1 MRLGNEELSS
11 LGGDRVGVCRN
22 AEGYEGANLAV
33 PAWKRFLDIA
43 CVAIALPFLLPVM
56 VAIAALIKCA
66 SRGPVLFLQERVGL
80 RGRRFIC
87 FKFRTMKANADV
99 GVHQRYLAEL
109 MQSDKPMLKMDA
121 KCDPRL
127 IPFGSILRSTGLDE
141 LPQILNVLGGQ
152 MSLVGPRPCLPYEYE
167 NYEPAQRRRFDT
179 LPGLTGLWQVSGKN
193 RTTFSEMIALDVRY
207 AREKSAWLDLKIM
220 FKTIPALVS
229 QVLDTRRRRR
239 QHRVQS
245 TIIPAA
251 PVYAGNLRESVEV
264 LAQK

>member
-11 LGGDRVGVCRN
+11 FGGDRVGVSQN
-22 AEGYEGANLAV
+22 VEGCGGADLAV
-33 PAWKRFLDIA
+33 PTWKRVLDVA
-43 CVAIALPFLLPVM
+43 CVIVATPLLLPVM
-56 VAIAALIKCA
+56 VAIATLIKCA
-66 SRGPVLFLQERVGL
+66 SPGPVLFLQERVGL

-87 FKFRTMKANADV
+87 FKFRAMKANADV

-109 MQSDKPMLKMDA
+109 MQSDKPMVKMDA

-167 NYEPAQRRRFDT
+167 NYGPAQKRRFNT

-193 RTTFSEMIALDVRY
+193 KTTFSEMIALDVRY
-207 AREKSAWLDLKIM
+207 AQEKSAWLDLKIM

-229 QVLDTRRRRR
+229 QVLDTRRRRK

-245 TIIPAA
+245 PVIPAP
-251 PVYAGNLRESVEV
+251 PVYAGNWRESVEA